1 MLWRVTYVRSA
12 LPLAMFCELSFFCH
26 FRVLTRVQLIAAWI
40 STVGLVWSTLRISL
54 TRSATG
60 RLALHI
66 NALRFDKCSLTRSL
80 GRWLFCLTCPTSAV
94 PPAPRLRAFSRC
106 LADSCCVYR
115 TDSVV
120 DTTMTWGEA
129 RTGTWCPSVRP
140 SVAGV
145 LQR

>member
-1 MLWRVTYVRSA
+1 MCVCMYVRPVSCQCTVGGSVLWRVTYVRSA

-80 GRWLFCLTCPTSAV
+80 GRWLFCLTCPTSGVQCRPLLAY
-94 PPAPRLRAFSRC
+94 AHSRAASPT
-106 LADSCCVYR
+106 LVVYIGLTLWSIR
-115 TDSVV
+115 
-120 DTTMTWGEA
+120 
-129 RTGTWCPSVRP
+129 R
-140 SVAGV
+140 
-145 LQR
+145 